1 MLARMAKSADDPNAF
16 VSRISLTGRS
26 GGRVRTLRGFKKAI
40 HTEPDAVTPATSAFL
55 ARLCEAELAAEGEAL
70 FARARTALGYKR
82 KEVALEVASP
92 AAVLTAKDF
101 TLELAYALEP
111 GDPAAYAIT
120 RTLHSL
126 SGSGRGGSA
135 EFDSLFA
142 GMFSTVVLTLTKGV
156 RVDAVIDAVE
166 SLEDTAGL
174 TVDYPSDCRHC
185 VLSVE
190 GVSAQVVCDGA
201 TLEMRFPHPG
211 TPRELIEAFAAVRH
225 AFALTKARGL
235 AGLQ

>member
-1 MLARMAKSADDPNAF
+1 MLTRMAKAADDPHAF
-16 VSRISLTGRS
+16 FSRISLTGRS
-26 GGRVRTLRGFKKAI
+26 SGRVRTLKGFKKAI
-40 HTEPDAVTPATSAFL
+40 HTEPDAVTAATMAFL
-55 ARLCEAELAAEGEAL
+55 ARLCAPELAAEGEAL
-70 FARARTALGYKR
+70 FARARAALGYKR
-82 KEVALEVASP
+82 REVALEVTSP

-111 GDPAAYAIT
+111 GDPAAYVVT

-126 SGSGRGGSA
+126 NGGTLVRTA
-135 EFDSLFA
+135 EFDGLFA

-166 SLEDTAGL
+166 GLEEAVGL
-174 TVDYPSDCRHC
+174 TVDYPSDCQHC

-190 GVSAQVVCDGA
+190 GVAAQVVCDGA
-201 TLEMRFPHPG
+201 TLEMRFPQPG

-235 AGLQ
+235 AGLV

>member
-1 MLARMAKSADDPNAF
+1 MLAGVAKTADDPHAF
-16 VSRISLTGRS
+16 VSRISLTGGS
-26 GGRVRTLRGFKKAI
+26 GGRVRTLKGFKKAI
-40 HTEPDAVTPATSAFL
+40 HTEPDAVTAATSAFL
-55 ARLCEAELAAEGEAL
+55 ARLCAAELVAEGETL
-70 FARARTALGYKR
+70 FARTRTALGYKR

-111 GDPAAYAIT
+111 GDPAAYIVT

-126 SGSGRGGSA
+126 RGGDLVQTA
-135 EFDSLFA
+135 EFDALFA

-166 SLEDTAGL
+166 GLDDAAGL
-174 TVDYPSDCRHC
+174 TVDYPSDCQHC

-190 GVSAQVVCDGA
+190 GVAAQVVCDGA
-201 TLEMRFPHPG
+201 TVEMRFPHPG

-225 AFALTKARGL
+225 AFALTQARGL
-235 AGLQ
+235 AGLV